1 MWKGIAIFGIW
12 GAVAAVALAGGTE
25 QGTIGAIAG
34 FAMIAT
40 IFVAGN

>member
-12 GAVAAVALAGGTE
+12 GSVAAIAFAGGTASA
-25 QGTIGAIAG
+25 TIGPVAL